1 MDIDQKNPWIV
12 SELDPLEEM
21 EFTKVTNSK
30 SKVWEHFTKN
40 AHFQKAKCNDCGKIL
55 SITQGSTKSLIGHLR
70 NKHKIVLE
78 SSTKHPTK
86 VKEEILDQINDDD
99 NYYLE
104 QTMEEY
110 AENPYDQLSTFQND
124 DSTHFDNSYQN
135 YQHHAIFHNNA
146 ISINTV
152 PKTKIAKKKGS
163 MNVKCVLCDISFST
177 KSSLDTHV
185 KAKHL
190 NGEQRGT
197 ASFQCSHCPQS
208 FSFERYL
215 KLHIDAVHNSKPKM
229 FQCSLCQDNFIS
241 KDELKSH
248 MNAVHKGEKNFQCD
262 QCTMMFGLKTDLNK
276 HKYKVHKIDK
286 SQQSY
291 SKQNIPMI
299 CDLCGKEFA
308 WTSSLKEHKKMV
320 HEGRTYPCPIC
331 NKGLSTKLRVT
342 KHVQTV
348 HEGRTDH
355 MCSEC
360 GKSFSLKEHL
370 LRHIKHVHE
379 GIKNHECHI
388 CGKKF
393 GDKANLRDHIKG
405 VHEKVKD
412 HKCDL
417 CDQYFVNRWSVNAH
431 KKKSHNINNYKTII
445 RSDIVNN
452 A

>member
-12 SELDPLEEM
+12 SEVEQFLFFCCPECDV
-21 EFTKVTNSK
+21 KDRSK
-30 SKVWEHFTKN
+30 ENFIQHALSH
-40 AHFQKAKCNDCGKIL
+40 HPSAKDGLINFI
-55 SITQGSTKSLIGHLR
+55 TKSEKSDKKLAL
-70 NKHKIVLE
+70 VP
-78 SSTKHPTK
+78 KHPTK

-124 DSTHFDNSYQN
+124 DSTHIDNSYQN

-291 SKQNIPMI
+291 SQQNIPQI

-308 WTSSLKEHKKMV
+308 WRSSLKEHKKMV

-342 KHVQTV
+342 KHIQTV